1 MPIINCTSMRLPIK
15 MGHEIEVA
23 VRLAN
28 QFSQKAP
35 ISEDEQF
42 LIAAYS
48 AATPEDKKE
57 DAV

>member
-1 MPIINCTSMRLPIK
+1 MRLPIK
-15 MGHEIEVA
+15 TGHEIEVA
-23 VRLAN
+23 VRLTN

-48 AATPEDKKE
+48 AATPEDEKE

>member
-15 MGHEIEVA
+15 TGHEIEVA
-23 VRLAN
+23 VRLTY
-28 QFSQKAP
+28 QFSQKAA